1 MGRLFGDKLGAIK
14 NKKEINKKLHVHTGK
29 KKKKMEGKQKV
40 RNFLLTL
47 LNKLAANWCIQSPA
61 AINKTLLT
69 FEK

>member
-1 MGRLFGDKLGAIK
+1 MYIYIQERRR
-14 NKKEINKKLHVHTGK
+14 KKWREKTESKKI
-29 KKKKMEGKQKV
+29 
-40 RNFLLTL
+40 LLTL